1 MKKHTLH
8 GAVILSNG
16 CAHVFLCPTG
26 GGKSTLTVYLH
37 KRGLPAWTDDRAELD
52 YDTLAVFP
60 RSDAVALR
68 EGGYRLL
75 QDKGMLSPL
84 DVEYD
89 PDPGRER
96 YYFQLPSCG
105 MEPLPLG
112 SIWLLRRGEENWTE
126 SVQKAS
132 AVRLLMENAMDPVP
146 ITGEHLRFLNR
157 LSERVKGILHYRDM
171 EFVYKVLTGRK
182 SE

>member
-26 GGKSTLTVYLH
+26 GGKSTLTVYLQ
-37 KRGLPAWTDDRAELD
+37 KRGSQAWTDDRAELD
-52 YDTLAVFP
+52 YDTLTVFP

-75 QDKGMLSPL
+75 LDKGVLSL
-84 DVEYD
+84 SEVEYD
-89 PDPGRER
+89 PNPGRER
-96 YYFQLPSCG
+96 YYFQLPPCG
-105 MEPLPLG
+105 MEPRPLG
-112 SIWLLRRGEENWTE
+112 SIWLLRRGEENRVD
-126 SVQKAS
+126 SVAKAN
-132 AVRLLMENAMDPVP
+132 AIRLLMENAMDPVP
-146 ITGEHLRFLNR
+146 ITGEYLHFLNR

-171 EFVYKVLTGRK
+171 EFVYDVLMGEER
-182 SE
+182 E

>member
-26 GGKSTLTVYLH
+26 GGKSTLTVYLQ
-37 KRGLPAWTDDRAELD
+37 KRGSQAWTDDRAELD
-52 YDTLAVFP
+52 YDTLTVLP
-60 RSDAVALR
+60 QSDAVALR

-75 QDKGMLSPL
+75 LDKGVLSPSE
-84 DVEYD
+84 VEYD

-96 YYFQLPSCG
+96 YYFQLPPCG

-112 SIWLLRRGEENWTE
+112 SIWFLRRGEKNWVE
-126 SVQKAS
+126 PVPKAN
-132 AVRLLMENAMDPVP
+132 AIRLLMENAMDPVP
-146 ITGEHLRFLNR
+146 ITGEYLRFLSR
-157 LSERVKGILHYRDM
+157 LSEKVKGILHYRDM
-171 EFVYKVLTGRK
+171 EFVYDVLTGR
-182 SE
+182 ENE

>member
-8 GAVILSNG
+8 GAVIRSNG

-26 GGKSTLTVYLH
+26 GGKSTLMVYLQ
-37 KRGLPAWTDDRAELD
+37 KCGLPAWTDDRAEQDCDML
-52 YDTLAVFP
+52 TVLP

-68 EGGYRLL
+68 EGGYNLL
-75 QDKGMLSPL
+75 CQKGVLSPWE
-84 DVEYD
+84 VEYD

-96 YYFQLPSCG
+96 YYFQVPPCAT
-105 MEPLPLG
+105 EPLPLG
-112 SIWLLRRGEENWTE
+112 SIWLLRRGEENRVELVSKSNTI
-126 SVQKAS
+126 
-132 AVRLLMENAMDPVP
+132 RLLMENAMDPVP

-157 LSERVKGILHYRDM
+157 LSDKVKGILHYRDM
-171 EFVYKVLTGRK
+171 EFVYDVLTGRE

>member
-8 GAVILSNG
+8 GAVILSSG

-26 GGKSTLTVYLH
+26 GGKSTLTVHLQ
-37 KRGLPAWTDDRAELD
+37 KRGLQAWTDDRAEVD
-52 YDTLAVFP
+52 YDTLKVVP

-75 QDKGMLSPL
+75 LDKGVLSPSE
-84 DVEYD
+84 VEYD

-96 YYFQLPSCG
+96 YYFQLPPCG
-105 MEPLPLG
+105 TEQLPLG
-112 SIWLLRRGEENWTE
+112 CIWLLRRGEENWTE

-146 ITGEHLRFLNR
+146 ITGEYLRFLNR
-157 LSERVKGILHYRDM
+157 LSEKVKGILHYRDI
-171 EFVYKVLTGRK
+171 EFVYDVLTGRE

>member
-26 GGKSTLTVYLH
+26 GGKSTLTVYLQ
-37 KRGLPAWTDDRAELD
+37 KRGLQAWTDDRTELD
-52 YDTLAVFP
+52 YDTLTVFP

-75 QDKGMLSPL
+75 LEKGLLSPL
-84 DVEYD
+84 EVEYD
-89 PDPGRER
+89 ADPGRER
-96 YYFQLPSCG
+96 YYFQLPPCG
-105 MEPLPLG
+105 QELLPLG
-112 SIWLLRRGEENWTE
+112 SIWLLRRGEENRVE
-126 SVQKAS
+126 SVAKANGI
-132 AVRLLMENAMDPVP
+132 RLLMENSMDPVP
-146 ITGEHLRFLNR
+146 ITGEYLRFLNR
-157 LSERVKGILHYRDM
+157 LSERVKGILYYRDM
-171 EFVYKVLTGRK
+171 EFVYEVLTGRE

>member
-52 YDTLAVFP
+52 YDRLTVSP

-75 QDKGMLSPL
+75 LDKGVLSPSE
-84 DVEYD
+84 VEYD
-89 PDPGRER
+89 PNPGRER
-96 YYFQLPSCG
+96 YYFQLPPCG
-105 MEPLPLG
+105 RDSLPLG
-112 SIWLLRRGEENWTE
+112 NIWLLRRGEENRVE
-126 SVQKAS
+126 SVAKANGI
-132 AVRLLMENAMDPVP
+132 RLLLENAMDPVP
-146 ITGEHLRFLNR
+146 ITGEYLRFLNR
-157 LSERVKGILHYRDM
+157 LSERVKGILHYKDM
-171 EFVYKVLTGRK
+171 DFVYDVLTGRE

>member
-1 MKKHTLH
+1 M
-8 GAVILSNG
+8 
-16 CAHVFLCPTG
+16 
-26 GGKSTLTVYLH
+26 YLH
-37 KRGLPAWTDDRAELD
+37 KHGLHAWTDDRAELD
-52 YDTLAVFP
+52 YDTLTVFP

-75 QDKGMLSPL
+75 LDKGVLSPSE
-84 DVEYD
+84 VEYD

-96 YYFQLPSCG
+96 YYFQLPPCG
-105 MEPLPLG
+105 QDSLPLG

-146 ITGEHLRFLNR
+146 ITGEYLRFLNR
-157 LSERVKGILHYRDM
+157 LSEKVKGILHYRDM
-171 EFVYKVLTGRK
+171 EFVYDVLTRRE

>member
-37 KRGLPAWTDDRAELD
+37 KCGLPAWTDDRVELD
-52 YDTLAVFP
+52 CDTLTVFP

-75 QDKGMLSPL
+75 LDKGVLSPSE
-84 DVEYD
+84 VEYD
-89 PDPGRER
+89 SDPGRER
-96 YYFQLPSCG
+96 YYFQLPPYKTD
-105 MEPLPLG
+105 PLPLG
-112 SIWLLRRGEENWTE
+112 SIWLLRRGEENRVE
-126 SVQKAS
+126 SVPKAN

-146 ITGEHLRFLNR
+146 ITGEYLRFLNR

-171 EFVYKVLTGRK
+171 KFVYDVLRGEESK
-182 SE
+182 